1 MARVFNGKVEAEIRE
16 DWPSARNPFQPQIAA
31 YRLLA

>member
-1 MARVFNGKVEAEIRE
+1 MVRVFNGKVEAEIRE
-16 DWPSARNPFQPQIAA
+16 DWLSARNPFRLQIAA